1 MPGVSAPRRRNGVE
15 VGHAPAQMPHATH
28 SESSTDASCSN
39 AKASLRGRMSIA
51 LYGQSLAQRS
61 QPLQFARLTAAGEG
75 ESMPIADNSTPE
87 GREANRRIQ
96 FFLEN
101 ILG

>member
-1 MPGVSAPRRRNGVE
+1 MTITI
-15 VGHAPAQMPHATH
+15 VGH
-28 SESSTDASCSN
+28 TDDVGTDQFN
-39 AKASLRGRMSIA
+39 LDLSLDRAEAVKKWFTDRGVD
-51 LYGQSLAQRS
+51 
-61 QPLQFARLTAAGEG
+61 PARLTAAGEG